1 MEHTAVHAIFPEWK
15 IWEQYTTDT
24 LGAAQRLDSLRSS
37 HPIQVPI
44 VRAEEV
50 EQVFDAISYCKGSA
64 VVRMAEGV
72 LGKDK
77 FKEGLRLYMQ
87 RHAYGNTKTSDL
99 WAAWTDVSSIDVAQ
113 LMASWTQQMGYPYL
127 KVVDE
132 KWTDSEVTVTLEQ
145 NWFLSDGSTTAED
158 ADKLWSIPL
167 LFATSQSTS
176 AEAVIMKDKVQ
187 TFTVPLAGAS
197 DYLKINAGQQALVR
211 VAHSTEMATRLQSA
225 LRAKDLGPV
234 DRAGL
239 LLDAYALAKAGY
251 GSLEVVV
258 QLLKALRNE
267 DHPTVWS
274 AISGVIS
281 GLQLLL
287 EAAAVTEESSKALA
301 EYTAF
306 CGEMVKRVLS
316 IVGWDAKE
324 GESHSTKLL
333 RSTVVALL
341 DIFCSGDDEIMAEAR
356 RRYTE
361 HWSDSTHTI
370 LPNEYKSTVY
380 KMILKKGGNQEY
392 EELLKSFYA
401 TNDNSEKKFVLLSL
415 GATQDPALKIRTLD
429 WCVKSGEVKLQ
440 DFFYCIGSVATSA
453 EGSRVAWEYFKS
465 NFSYMK
471 EKLAK
476 ASASLMDATIG
487 SSISR
492 FCTLEQA
499 EEVETFFK
507 ANPLK
512 TSERRISQLLETMR
526 SNGSMLKRLQES
538 QLVQSSFWTLGDHD
552 TFKPV

>member
-64 VVRMAEGV
+64 VVRMVEGV

-77 FKEGLRLYMQ
+77 FREGLRLYMQ
-87 RHAYGNTKTSDL
+87 RHAYGNTQTADL
-99 WAAWTDVSSIDVAQ
+99 WAAWTAVSSTNVAE

-132 KWTDSEVTVTLEQ
+132 KWTDANVTLTLEQ
-145 NWFLSDGSTTAED
+145 NWFLSDGSTTED
-158 ADKLWSIPL
+158 DASKLWSIPL
-167 LFATSQSTS
+167 LFTTSQSTS
-176 AEAVIMKDKVQ
+176 AEAIIMKSKTQ
-187 TFTVPLAGAS
+187 SFTLPLAGPG

-211 VAHSTEMATRLQSA
+211 VAHGPEMARRLQPA

-251 GSLEVVV
+251 ASLEVVV
-258 QLLKALRNE
+258 QLLKALGNE
-267 DHPTVWS
+267 DHPTVWN

-281 GLQLLL
+281 GLHLLL
-287 EAAAVTEESSKALA
+287 EAAATTEDSSKALA
-301 EYTAF
+301 EYTNF
-306 CGEMVKRVLS
+306 CGQMVKKTLS
-316 IVGWDAKE
+316 IVGWDAQE
-324 GESHSTKLL
+324 GEGHSTKLL
-333 RSTVVALL
+333 RSSIISLL
-341 DIFCSGDDEIMAEAR
+341 DVFCSGDNEIMEEAR
-356 RRYTE
+356 RRYKE
-361 HWSDSTHTI
+361 HWNDTTHTI
-370 LPNEYKSTVY
+370 LPSEYKSIVY
-380 KMILKKGGNQEY
+380 KMILKRGGIEEY
-392 EELLKSFYA
+392 EELLRAFYA

-415 GATQDPALKIRTLD
+415 GAIQDPALKTRTLD

-440 DFFYCIGSVATSA
+440 DFFYCVGSVASSA
-453 EGSRVAWEYFKS
+453 EGSRIAWEYFKS
-465 NFSYMK
+465 NFAYMK

-499 EEVETFFK
+499 EEIEAFFE

-526 SNGSMLKRLQES
+526 SNGSMLKRLLDSE
-538 QLVQSSFWTLGDHD
+538 LVKPSFWTLEDSES
-552 TFKPV
+552 FKSV

>member
-1 MEHTAVHAIFPEWK
+1 MEAIFPEWK

-64 VVRMAEGV
+64 VVRMVEGV
-72 LGKDK
+72 LGKEK
-77 FKEGLRLYMQ
+77 FREGLRLYMQ

-99 WAAWTDVSSIDVAQ
+99 WAAWTEVSSIDVVE

-127 KVVDE
+127 KVVEE
-132 KWTDSEVTVTLEQ
+132 KWADNEVTVTLEQ

-158 ADKLWSIPL
+158 AGKLWSIPL

-176 AEAVIMKDKVQ
+176 SKAVIMKEKVQ
-187 TFTVPLAGAS
+187 TFAVPLAGSS

-211 VAHSTEMATRLQSA
+211 VAHSAEMATRLQSA
-225 LRAKDLGPV
+225 LSSKDLSPV

-258 QLLKALRNE
+258 QLLKALRDE
-267 DHPTVWS
+267 DHPTVWN

-281 GLQLLL
+281 GLHLLL
-287 EAAAVTEESSKALA
+287 EAAAVTEEASKALA
-301 EYTAF
+301 EYTAY
-306 CGEMVKRVLS
+306 CSSMVKRVLS
-316 IVGWDAKE
+316 IVGWDAQE
-324 GESHSTKLL
+324 GESHSIKLL

-356 RRYTE
+356 RRYKE
-361 HWSDSTHTI
+361 HWNDTTHTI

-380 KMILKKGGNQEY
+380 KMILKKGGVEEY

-415 GATQDPALKIRTLD
+415 GAIQDPSLKVRTLD

-453 EGSRVAWEYFKS
+453 EGTRIAWEYFKS
-465 NFSYMK
+465 NFAYMK

-499 EEVETFFK
+499 EEVEAFFK

-526 SNGSMLKRLQES
+526 SNGSMLSRLQES
-538 QLVQSSFWTLGDHD
+538 PMVQASFWTLGDNES
-552 TFKPV
+552 FKPV

>member
-1 MEHTAVHAIFPEWK
+1 MEAIFPEWK

-64 VVRMAEGV
+64 VVRMVEGV
-72 LGKDK
+72 LGKEK
-77 FKEGLRLYMQ
+77 FREGLRLYMQ

-99 WAAWTDVSSIDVAQ
+99 WAAWTEVSSIDVVE

-127 KVVDE
+127 KVVEE
-132 KWTDSEVTVTLEQ
+132 KWADNEVTVTLEQ

-158 ADKLWSIPL
+158 AGKLWSIP

-176 AEAVIMKDKVQ
+176 SKAVIMKEKVQ
-187 TFTVPLAGAS
+187 TFAVPLAGSS

-211 VAHSTEMATRLQSA
+211 VAHSAEMATRLQSA
-225 LRAKDLGPV
+225 LSSKDLSPV

-258 QLLKALRNE
+258 QLLKALRDE
-267 DHPTVWS
+267 DHPTVWN

-281 GLQLLL
+281 GLHLLL
-287 EAAAVTEESSKALA
+287 EAAAVTEEASKALA
-301 EYTAF
+301 EYTAY
-306 CGEMVKRVLS
+306 CSSMVKRVLS
-316 IVGWDAKE
+316 IVGWDAQE
-324 GESHSTKLL
+324 GESHSIKLL

-356 RRYTE
+356 RRYKE
-361 HWSDSTHTI
+361 HWNDTTHTI

-380 KMILKKGGNQEY
+380 KMILKKGGVEEY

-415 GATQDPALKIRTLD
+415 GAIQDPSLKVRTLD

-453 EGSRVAWEYFKS
+453 EGTRIAWEYFKS
-465 NFSYMK
+465 NFAYMK

-499 EEVETFFK
+499 EEVEAFFK

-526 SNGSMLKRLQES
+526 SNGSMLSRLQES
-538 QLVQSSFWTLGDHD
+538 PMVQASFWTLGDNES
-552 TFKPV
+552 FKPV